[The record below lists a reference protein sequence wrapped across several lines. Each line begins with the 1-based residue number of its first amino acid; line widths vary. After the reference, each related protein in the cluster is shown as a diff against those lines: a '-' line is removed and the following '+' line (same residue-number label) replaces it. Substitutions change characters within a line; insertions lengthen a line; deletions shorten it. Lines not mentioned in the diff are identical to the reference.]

1 MRLEE
6 HAQVTENSHLVN
18 RGSARFRKRLS
29 KASEGSDMALFKLN
43 QHGHRVENFDSDTA
57 EIIRKI

>member
-1 MRLEE
+1 M
-6 HAQVTENSHLVN
+6 N
-18 RGSARFRKRLS
+18 RGSGRFRKRLS